1 MARIE
6 RPVSPCVFA
15 EAFAMVSDRN
25 PPRAHKLFRLGA
37 TLASGT
43 AAAVLCLGIARAQD
57 VPPNPALLEKYGIMT
72 TERGLDPD
80 NPLDTL
86 VRQLAMA
93 CSTEPPLDTR
103 PCPGEKR
110 ILSFLRRLPP
120 DQDAI
125 ARMLEALE
133 TTCRKEGPR
142 LDCFYERRV
151 HYAGWAWGHDG
162 PVGSGDQIYRVTFT
176 VTKVGDELE
185 YGVDY
190 HLLPVPK

>member
-1 MARIE
+1 M
-6 RPVSPCVFA
+6 S
-15 EAFAMVSDRN
+15 SDRN
-25 PPRAHKLFRLGA
+25 PPRAHKIFRLGA
-37 TLASGT
+37 ILASGT
-43 AAAVLCLGIARAQD
+43 TAAVLCLGIARAQD

-72 TERGLDPD
+72 TQKGLDPD

-86 VRQLAMA
+86 VRKLAMN
-93 CSTEPPLDTR
+93 CSTEPPFDTR
-103 PCPGEKR
+103 PCSGEKEL
-110 ILSFLRRLPP
+110 LSFLRRFPS

-151 HYAGWAWGHDG
+151 HYAGWAWGYDG
-162 PVGSGDQIYRVTFT
+162 PVGSGDEIYRVVLT
-176 VTKVGDELE
+176 VIRQGDQLQ
-185 YGVDY
+185 YSVDY